1 MHHHAEVLGDHLA
14 HPVRDGRG
22 DVDAVDAAVL
32 DALSARSAGDRDA
45 ASLEVQHRLALGGAH
60 QHLGAGAGGEARL
73 QPARGVAGREERLRP
88 RGVVAVHEDLLGAVD
103 GDRLRVGGEPAH
115 AELELGRL
123 LDGALGE
130 RPGARDLAADEQGER
145 VGGGVPQDG
154 DGRLELPE
162 AVRDGRGGIGGDQQR
177 MVDPVRDVRLDGGR
191 AAHSHLLHRL
201 EDLDRRQEREHLR
214 DLGGRHARDEPR
226 DLPARDGRVDQ
237 HAREGE
243 RVERH
248 GLLGHG
254 DVDATAGDE
263 LVEQVEVRLRL
274 AVELDDPP
282 ALDAERRL
290 RVEWARERDEA
301 ERRILGNEV
310 VAADRPCRVELG
322 P

>member
-1 MHHHAEVLGDHLA
+1 MGTVVSSSRKPCATAE
-14 HPVRDGRG
+14 
-22 DVDAVDAAVL
+22 
-32 DALSARSAGDRDA
+32 A
-45 ASLEVQHRLALGGAH
+45 AS
-60 QHLGAGAGGEARL
+60 
-73 QPARGVAGREERLRP
+73 
-88 RGVVAVHEDLLGAVD
+88 
-103 GDRLRVGGEPAH
+103 
-115 AELELGRL
+115 
-123 LDGALGE
+123 
-130 RPGARDLAADEQGER
+130 AAISSGWSTRFVTCAWME
-145 VGGGVPQDG
+145 
-154 DGRLELPE
+154 
-162 AVRDGRGGIGGDQQR
+162 
-177 MVDPVRDVRLDGGR
+177 GR

-214 DLGGRHARDEPR
+214 DLGGRHARDETR
-226 DLPARDGRVDQ
+226 DLTARDGRVDE

-282 ALDAERRL
+282 VLDAERRL